1 MASRSMTSCI
11 EELESWMTSN
21 RLKLNADKTE
31 FIWTGSRQQA
41 AKINT
46 AVIVLKGHQIVP
58 ECSVKCLGVLIDTN
72 LTFAPHIR
80 RVAASCFWQIRQ
92 LWKIRRSLSVENA
105 KTLVHALVASR
116 IDFCNSILYRVA
128 AVHLRPLQSVLNAAA
143 RLVLKLRKFDRVSI
157 SSTIRNGLHW
167 LPVHNRIVYK
177 LCLLVFK
184 CQHKQA
190 PTYLSSLCLPLSAV
204 TTRRQLRAA
213 TRGDLDFPR
222 TQTVTY
228 GPRAFAV
235 SGPTCWNSSPS
246 SLKSPSLKPAH
257 FCKQLKTV
265 LMAQPS

>member
-184 CQHKQA
+184 CQHEQA

-204 TTRRQLRAA
+204 ITRRQLRAA
-213 TRGDLDFPR
+213 TRGDLNLP
-222 TQTVTY
+222 
-228 GPRAFAV
+228 
-235 SGPTCWNSSPS
+235 
-246 SLKSPSLKPAH
+246 
-257 FCKQLKTV
+257 
-265 LMAQPS
+265 